1 MSSYKW
7 DFAAVF
13 WPPEFWIKGALV
25 TIAYAVATAAAGCV
39 LGLILGPALLSRS
52 RLVRLPVYV
61 YVQVF
66 RCTPLLVQIV
76 WFYYALPIVLG
87 IDLPAWFAAGIGL
100 SLYMGAFTTEIFRAG
115 VLSIESGQWQA
126 AAALGLS
133 RLKTLRLVILP
144 QAARRMVPPLVSQSV
159 LQMKNTALLAVV
171 AIPELMHRSSV
182 MVSETFRPL
191 EVYTGVAAIYFIL
204 LVPLVELSRR
214 LELQSEGVLAR
225 N

>member
-39 LGLILGPALLSRS
+39 IGLILGPALLSS
-52 RLVRLPVYV
+52 NRLIRMPVNL
-61 YVQVF
+61 YVQIF

-87 IDLPAWFAAGIGL
+87 VNLPAWFAAGIGL
-100 SLYMGAFTTEIFRAG
+100 ALYMGAFTTEIFRAG
-115 VLSIESGQWQA
+115 VLSIEAGQWQA

-133 RLKTLRLVILP
+133 RFKTLRLVILP
-144 QAARRMVPPLVSQSV
+144 QATRRMIPPLVSQSV
-159 LQMKNTALLAVV
+159 LQMKNTALLGVV
-171 AIPELMHRSSV
+171 AIPELMHRGSV

-191 EVYTGVAAIYFIL
+191 EVYTGVAVIYFVM
-204 LVPLVELSRR
+204 LVPLVELSKR
-214 LELQSEGVLAR
+214 LELRSEGIAAR
-225 N
+225 A